1 MSTELTLI
9 ALVLGSLAITAV
21 CRRRGLPAPLVLV
34 VAGLLV
40 SRVPGIAEVTFDPN
54 VVMLLVLTP
63 LLYSAGLGSS
73 YIGIRANLRPIGLLA
88 VGLVAFT
95 TLVVGLV

>member
-21 CRRRGLPAPLVLV
+21 CRRYGLPAPLVLV

-40 SRVPGIAEVTFDPN
+40 SLLPGVIEVTFDPN

-73 YIGIRANLRPIGLLA
+73 YAGIRANLRP
-88 VGLVAFT
+88 
-95 TLVVGLV
+95 